1 MERNMKYTD
10 GIYYEVAICP
20 DRDTPLFCFAGFDPD
35 ERESL
40 RRRVSAMDS
49 AHMVFIDEGV
59 KCDYGVLALFKKDI
73 GPVLSDNSA
82 WHMIAKNGGVRTAVD
97 ILSSVPR
104 SFSSYTVIADELDYD
119 RRYRLFN
126 EIPVFSISSST
137 KHGKDVSYM
146 FTKAGFNTVVS
157 ACAHALFSE
166 NWWHFISSSR
176 KCDQVRAE
184 YEGNGLWSIY
194 VGEIDGFYLVDCGDE
209 AALIDTG
216 SRVKGG
222 MLPVIRSITDKP
234 LSVIIT
240 HGHGDHIGN
249 LNEFDNIFYPE
260 KDRALLQGIYGAGE
274 LEGKNIMYIEGG
286 EDIVIGSRTF
296 RSVDLGGH
304 TPGSTVLIDME
315 GKRIFSGDAFGSGTV
330 VLLVHD
336 YALCVSEYLEKLRS
350 FHEKYRTLCSDFIFW
365 GGHTIQES
373 DWENVLVNYHPLSWN
388 VVEDMIRLC
397 QDLLDGRGCES
408 CRFPSLD
415 QRTEHAYKVSMGRA
429 AIVLTQSKIR

>member
-1 MERNMKYTD
+1 MKYTD
-10 GIYYEVAICP
+10 GIYYEVAICH
-20 DRDTPLFCFAGFDPD
+20 DRNTPLFCFAGFDPD
-35 ERESL
+35 EMDSL
-40 RRRVSAMDS
+40 KNRVSAMTP
-49 AHMVFIDEGV
+49 AHMVFIEEGA
-59 KCDYGVLALFKKDI
+59 KCNYGVLALFKKDL

-104 SFSSYTVIADELDYD
+104 SFSSFTVIADELDYD

-126 EIPVFSISSST
+126 EIPVFSISSSA
-137 KHGKDVSYM
+137 KHEKDVSYM
-146 FTKAGFNTVVS
+146 FRKAGFNTVVS

-166 NWWHFISSSR
+166 NWWRFVSSKR

-184 YEGNGLWSIY
+184 YEGDGLWSIY
-194 VGEIDGFYLVDCGDE
+194 VGEIDGFYLVECGDE

-222 MLPVIRSITDKP
+222 ILPVIRCITDKP
-234 LSVIIT
+234 VSVIIT
-240 HGHGDHIGN
+240 HGHSDHIGN
-249 LNEFDNIFYPE
+249 LGEFDNVFFPG
-260 KDRALLQGIYGAGE
+260 KDKALLQEMYGAGE
-274 LEGKNIMYIEGG
+274 LEGKNIKYIKGG

-296 RSVDLGGH
+296 RTEDLGGH
-304 TPGSTVLIDME
+304 TPGSTVLIDLE
-315 GKRIFSGDAFGSGTV
+315 GRRIFSGDAFGSGTV

-336 YALCVSEYLEKLRS
+336 YALCVSEYLEKLRY
-350 FHEKYRTLCSDFIFW
+350 FHDKYRTACSDFIFW

-397 QDLLDGRGCES
+397 QNLLDGRGYES
-408 CRFPSLD
+408 CRFPSMD
-415 QRTEHAYKVSMGRA
+415 QSTEMAYKVSLGRA
-429 AIVLTQSKIR
+429 SIVLTHSKIR

>member
-1 MERNMKYTD
+1 MKYTD
-10 GIYYEVAICP
+10 GIYYEVAICH
-20 DRDTPLFCFAGFDPD
+20 DRNTPLFCFAGFDLD
-35 ERESL
+35 EMDSL
-40 RRRVSAMDS
+40 KNRVSAMTP
-49 AHMVFIDEGV
+49 AHMVFIEEGA
-59 KCDYGVLALFKKDI
+59 KCNYGVFALFKKDL
-73 GPVLSDNSA
+73 GPVLSDNST

-97 ILSSVPR
+97 ILSSIPR
-104 SFSSYTVIADELDYD
+104 SFSSYTIIADELDYD

-126 EIPVFSISSST
+126 EIPVFSISGSA
-137 KHGKDVSYM
+137 KHEKDVSYM
-146 FTKAGFNTVVS
+146 FRKAGFSTVVS

-166 NWWHFISSSR
+166 NWWRFVSSKR

-222 MLPVIRSITDKP
+222 MLPVIRSITGKP
-234 LSVIIT
+234 VSVIIT
-240 HGHGDHIGN
+240 HGHSDHIGN
-249 LNEFDNIFYPE
+249 LAEFDNVFYPE
-260 KDRALLQGIYGAGE
+260 KDKALLQEMYGAGE
-274 LEGKNIMYIEGG
+274 LEGKNIRYIEGG

-296 RSVDLGGH
+296 RTEDLGGH
-304 TPGSTVLIDME
+304 TPGSTVLIDVK

-336 YALCVSEYLEKLRS
+336 YALYVSQYLEKLRC
-350 FHEKYRTLCSDFIFW
+350 FHDKYRTACSDFIFW

-397 QDLLDGRGCES
+397 QNLLDGSGCES
-408 CRFPSLD
+408 CRFPSMD
-415 QRTEHAYKVSMGRA
+415 QSTEMAYKVSLGRA
-429 AIVLTQSKIR
+429 AIVLTHSKIR

>member
-1 MERNMKYTD
+1 MERHMKYTD

-40 RRRVSAMDS
+40 RRRVSAMNS
-49 AHMVFIDEGV
+49 AHMVFIDEGA
-59 KCDYGVLALFKKDI
+59 KCDYGVLALFKKDL

-97 ILSSVPR
+97 ILSSIPR
-104 SFSSYTVIADELDYD
+104 SFSSYTIIADEVDYD
-119 RRYRLFN
+119 RRYRFFN
-126 EIPVFSISSST
+126 EIPVFSISGSI

-222 MLPVIRSITDKP
+222 MLPVIRSITGKP
-234 LSVIIT
+234 VSVIIT

-274 LEGKNIMYIEGG
+274 LEGKNIRYIGGG

-296 RSVDLGGH
+296 RTEDLGGH
-304 TPGSTVLIDME
+304 TPGSIGLIDME

-350 FHEKYRTLCSDFIFW
+350 FHAKYRALCSDFIFW

-388 VVEDMIRLC
+388 VVEDMISLC
-397 QDLLDGRGCES
+397 QKLLDGSGYES

-415 QRTEHAYKVSMGRA
+415 QRTEPAYKVSSGRA

>member
-1 MERNMKYTD
+1 MERDMKYTD
-10 GIYYEVAICP
+10 GIYYEVAICH
-20 DRDTPLFCFAGFDPD
+20 DRNTPLFCFAGFDLD
-35 ERESL
+35 EMDSL
-40 RRRVSAMDS
+40 RSRVSAMTP
-49 AHMVFIDEGV
+49 AHMVFIEEGA
-59 KCDYGVLALFKKDI
+59 KCNYGVLAMFKKDL

-104 SFSSYTVIADELDYD
+104 SFSSFTVIADELDYD

-126 EIPVFSISSST
+126 EIPVFSISGSA
-137 KHGKDVSYM
+137 KHEKDVSYM
-146 FTKAGFNTVVS
+146 FRKAGFSTVVS

-166 NWWHFISSSR
+166 NWWRFVSSKR

-184 YEGNGLWSIY
+184 HEGDGLWSIY
-194 VGEIDGFYLVDCGDE
+194 VGEIDGFYLVDCGDK

-222 MLPVIRSITDKP
+222 ILPVIRCITDKP
-234 LSVIIT
+234 VSVIIT
-240 HGHGDHIGN
+240 HGHSDHIGN
-249 LNEFDNIFYPE
+249 LAEFDNVFYPE
-260 KDRALLQGIYGAGE
+260 KDRALLQEMYGAGE
-274 LEGKNIMYIEGG
+274 LEGKNIRYIEGG

-296 RSVDLGGH
+296 RIEDLGGH
-304 TPGSTVLIDME
+304 TPGSTVLIDVK

-336 YALCVSEYLEKLRS
+336 YALCVSQYLEKLRC
-350 FHEKYRTLCSDFIFW
+350 FHDKYRTACSDFIFW

-397 QDLLDGRGCES
+397 QNLLDGGGCES
-408 CRFPSLD
+408 CRFPSMD
-415 QRTEHAYKVSMGRA
+415 QSTEMAYKVNLGRA
-429 AIVLTQSKIR
+429 AIVLTHSKIR

>member
-1 MERNMKYTD
+1 MKYTD
-10 GIYYEVAICP
+10 GIYYEVAICH
-20 DRDTPLFCFAGFDPD
+20 DRNTPLFCFAGFDLD
-35 ERESL
+35 EMDSL
-40 RRRVSAMDS
+40 RSRVSAMTP
-49 AHMVFIDEGV
+49 AHMVFIEEGA
-59 KCDYGVLALFKKDI
+59 KCNYGVLAMFKKDL

-104 SFSSYTVIADELDYD
+104 SFSSFTVIADELDYD

-126 EIPVFSISSST
+126 EIPVFSISGSA
-137 KHGKDVSYM
+137 KHEKDVSYM
-146 FTKAGFNTVVS
+146 FRKAGFSTVVS

-166 NWWHFISSSR
+166 NWWRFVSSKR

-184 YEGNGLWSIY
+184 HEGDGLWSIY
-194 VGEIDGFYLVDCGDE
+194 VGEIDGFYLVDCGDK

-222 MLPVIRSITDKP
+222 ILPVIRCITDKP
-234 LSVIIT
+234 VSVIIT
-240 HGHGDHIGN
+240 HGHSDHIGN
-249 LNEFDNIFYPE
+249 LAEFDNVFYPE
-260 KDRALLQGIYGAGE
+260 KDRALLQEMYGAGE
-274 LEGKNIMYIEGG
+274 LEGKNIRYIEGG

-296 RSVDLGGH
+296 RIEDLGGH
-304 TPGSTVLIDME
+304 TPGSTVLIDVK

-336 YALCVSEYLEKLRS
+336 YALCVSQYLEKLRC
-350 FHEKYRTLCSDFIFW
+350 FHDKYRTACSDFIFW

-397 QDLLDGRGCES
+397 QNLLDGGGCES
-408 CRFPSLD
+408 CRFPSMD
-415 QRTEHAYKVSMGRA
+415 QSTEMAYKVNLGRA
-429 AIVLTQSKIR
+429 AIVLTHSKIR

>member
-1 MERNMKYTD
+1 MKYTD
-10 GIYYEVAICP
+10 GIYYEVAICH
-20 DRDTPLFCFAGFDPD
+20 DRNTPLFCFAGFDPD
-35 ERESL
+35 EMDSL
-40 RRRVSAMDS
+40 KNRVSAMTP
-49 AHMVFIDEGV
+49 AHMVFIEEGA
-59 KCDYGVLALFKKDI
+59 KCNYGVLALFKKDL

-104 SFSSYTVIADELDYD
+104 SFSSFTVIADELDYD

-126 EIPVFSISSST
+126 EIPVFSISSSA
-137 KHGKDVSYM
+137 KHEKDVSYM
-146 FTKAGFNTVVS
+146 FRKAGFNTVVS

-166 NWWHFISSSR
+166 NWWRFVSSKR

-184 YEGNGLWSIY
+184 YEGDGLWSIY
-194 VGEIDGFYLVDCGDE
+194 VGEIDGFYLVECGDE

-222 MLPVIRSITDKP
+222 ILPVIRCITDKP
-234 LSVIIT
+234 VSVIIT
-240 HGHGDHIGN
+240 HGHSDHIGN
-249 LNEFDNIFYPE
+249 LGEFDNVFFPG
-260 KDRALLQGIYGAGE
+260 KDKALLQEMYGAGE
-274 LEGKNIMYIEGG
+274 LEGKNIKYIKGG

-296 RSVDLGGH
+296 RTEDLGGH
-304 TPGSTVLIDME
+304 TPGSTVLIDLE
-315 GKRIFSGDAFGSGTV
+315 GRRIFSGDAFGSGTV

-336 YALCVSEYLEKLRS
+336 YALCVSEYLEKLRY
-350 FHEKYRTLCSDFIFW
+350 FHDKYRTACSDFIFW

-397 QDLLDGRGCES
+397 QNLLDGSGYES
-408 CRFPSLD
+408 CRFPSMD
-415 QRTEHAYKVSMGRA
+415 QRAEMAYKVSLGRA
-429 AIVLTQSKIR
+429 AIVLTHSKIR